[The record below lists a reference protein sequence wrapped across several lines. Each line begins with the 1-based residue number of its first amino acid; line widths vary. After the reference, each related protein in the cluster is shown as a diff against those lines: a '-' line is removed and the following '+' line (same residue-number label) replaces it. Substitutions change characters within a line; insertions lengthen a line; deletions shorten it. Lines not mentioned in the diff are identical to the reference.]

1 MKLQKRGNFRKS
13 SAGTSI
19 RTVLIQ
25 SAGILSYIIL
35 LLMRIP
41 LSKVIGDAGMGLFA
55 PAFEIFMMITF
66 VLSYS
71 MTGAM
76 SGVIRYRVKREQHRN
91 AKSVFHAVFLMN
103 ILLSVILGAA
113 LVFAAS
119 KTADFFVLES
129 LSRMAVLAAAPA
141 ILFSAVIG
149 TFRGYFN
156 GYGLGT
162 LSAHSQYIEKVSM
175 LFFASGCGGT
185 FYTYGKKVSALLQS
199 ADYGF
204 AYGALGAMVGVMLSQ
219 AVTTIYLLVIYLLY
233 SRTLRGRIKEDG
245 SKRGESQFSIQRNVF
260 VNCIPMA
267 IVTLFTNLF
276 MLIDQ
281 RMFNYCMNKRV
292 EELGEVRTA
301 MWGAYYSKFTV
312 LIGIG
317 AALCLLTVS
326 AASGKIKIAYDR
338 EEYRLMRERLEKAVS
353 RLSILAFPL
362 SVYLAALSEAVV
374 ECFYKNEM
382 EHITSWIQKG
392 AVIIPL
398 CGFGFFFAQLLYKM
412 RMLKE
417 LFLSVFVSMA
427 VHIVIAYLFV
437 QKALLGADG
446 IIYALI
452 AYFALFAALNF
463 LFVTRNLKYRQ
474 NWLAGVAFP
483 AAAACVSG
491 LAVMLIGRF
500 MLEPAGAAVT
510 ILSGTVA
517 GVFLYIT
524 LLMILRVIGEEE
536 LSRIPL
542 GFFFI
547 MFGKNIG
554 VL

>member
-1 MKLQKRGNFRKS
+1 MKLQKRGNIRKN

-25 SAGILSYIIL
+25 CSGILSYIIL

-66 VLSYS
+66 VTSYS
-71 MTGAM
+71 MMGAM

-91 AKSVFHAVFLMN
+91 AKRVFHAVFLMN
-103 ILLSVILGAA
+103 ILISAVLAGILVLTAT
-113 LVFAAS
+113 
-119 KTADFFVLES
+119 KIADFFVLES
-129 LSRMAVLAAAPA
+129 LSRMAVLAVAPT
-141 ILFSAVIG
+141 ILFSAIIG

-162 LSAHSQYIEKVSM
+162 LSAHSQYIEKITM
-175 LFFASGCGGT
+175 IFFASGCGGT
-185 FYTYGKKVSALLQS
+185 FYAYGKKVSALLQS

-204 AYGALGAMVGVMLSQ
+204 AYGALGAVLGVMLSQ
-219 AVTTIYLLVIYLLY
+219 VVTTIYLLIIYMIY
-233 SRTLRGRIKEDG
+233 SHTMRGRMEGDN
-245 SKRGESQFSIQRNVF
+245 SKRGESQFSIQKTVLI
-260 VNCIPMA
+260 NCLPMA
-267 IVTLFTNLF
+267 IVSLFTNLF

-281 RMFNYCMNKRV
+281 RIFNYCMNKKV
-292 EELGEVRTA
+292 EELGEIRTE
-301 MWGAYYSKFTV
+301 MWGIYYSKFAV
-312 LIGIG
+312 LIGVG

-326 AASGKIKIAYDR
+326 TATGKIKIAYER

-353 RLSILAFPL
+353 KLSIITFPTA
-362 SVYLAALSEAVV
+362 VYIAALAEAVMK
-374 ECFYKNEM
+374 CFYENEI
-382 EHITSWIQKG
+382 ESVVSWIQKG
-392 AVIIPL
+392 AVIIIL
-398 CGFGFFFAQLLYKM
+398 CGFSFFLAQLLYKM
-412 RMLKE
+412 HMLRE
-417 LFLSVFVSMA
+417 LFLSVFASMA
-427 VHIVIAYLFV
+427 VHILIAYLFV
-437 QKALLGADG
+437 QKALLGAEG
-446 IIYALI
+446 LVYALI

-463 LFVTRNLKYRQ
+463 LFVSRNLKYRQ
-474 NWLAGVAFP
+474 NWLSGVAFP

-491 LAVMLIGRF
+491 AAVMMICRF

-510 ILSGTVA
+510 IISGLAA
-517 GVFLYIT
+517 GVLLYIT

>member
-162 LSAHSQYIEKVSM
+162 L
-175 LFFASGCGGT
+175 
-185 FYTYGKKVSALLQS
+185 
-199 ADYGF
+199 
-204 AYGALGAMVGVMLSQ
+204 
-219 AVTTIYLLVIYLLY
+219 
-233 SRTLRGRIKEDG
+233 
-245 SKRGESQFSIQRNVF
+245 
-260 VNCIPMA
+260 
-267 IVTLFTNLF
+267 
-276 MLIDQ
+276 
-281 RMFNYCMNKRV
+281 
-292 EELGEVRTA
+292 
-301 MWGAYYSKFTV
+301 
-312 LIGIG
+312 
-317 AALCLLTVS
+317 
-326 AASGKIKIAYDR
+326 
-338 EEYRLMRERLEKAVS
+338 
-353 RLSILAFPL
+353 
-362 SVYLAALSEAVV
+362 
-374 ECFYKNEM
+374 
-382 EHITSWIQKG
+382 
-392 AVIIPL
+392 
-398 CGFGFFFAQLLYKM
+398 
-412 RMLKE
+412 
-417 LFLSVFVSMA
+417 
-427 VHIVIAYLFV
+427 
-437 QKALLGADG
+437 
-446 IIYALI
+446 
-452 AYFALFAALNF
+452 
-463 LFVTRNLKYRQ
+463 
-474 NWLAGVAFP
+474 
-483 AAAACVSG
+483 
-491 LAVMLIGRF
+491 
-500 MLEPAGAAVT
+500 
-510 ILSGTVA
+510 
-517 GVFLYIT
+517 
-524 LLMILRVIGEEE
+524 
-536 LSRIPL
+536 
-542 GFFFI
+542 
-547 MFGKNIG
+547 
-554 VL
+554 